1 MFLKKAVSS
10 SLAALLLLYTGV
22 DQRALASDAKVL
34 NEAWKVIDD
43 YYLDSSYNNND
54 WKLVQKEYTEKALL
68 GGDESMLI
76 KKMVGLLG
84 DKYTRLLDKQYFRS
98 LFKYDA
104 IGIGLLLQSE
114 DKPDGR
120 MVFYTLPH
128 NTSTKL
134 YEFFWSH

>member
-34 NEAWKVIDD
+34 NEAWKIIDD